1 MSSTDSSKKG
11 SGSSGRR
18 VDNMGP
24 ILMSPGGTFKV
35 PPQNIFNPA
44 NAATATPPSRSPS
57 KVSRSV
63 DLEGGVAAL
72 ERLLEIPDPNE
83 LVLRELFGGALS
95 MQIPRSFEDVSI
107 IREVLLVAYHID
119 LYLAPILQFLA
130 FNFILH
136 YVLSFLVFFAFI
148 IHCFLVS
155 CFFIF
160 LSSVVPSAQ

>member
-57 KVSRSV
+57 KASRSV

-72 ERLLEIPDPNE
+72 ERLLEIPDLALDSLWRDLAGAARRAGRWPAGF
-83 LVLRELFGGALS
+83 VAAIQRCAFATPGGES
-95 MQIPRSFEDVSI
+95 
-107 IREVLLVAYHID
+107 
-119 LYLAPILQFLA
+119 
-130 FNFILH
+130 
-136 YVLSFLVFFAFI
+136 
-148 IHCFLVS
+148 
-155 CFFIF
+155 
-160 LSSVVPSAQ
+160 